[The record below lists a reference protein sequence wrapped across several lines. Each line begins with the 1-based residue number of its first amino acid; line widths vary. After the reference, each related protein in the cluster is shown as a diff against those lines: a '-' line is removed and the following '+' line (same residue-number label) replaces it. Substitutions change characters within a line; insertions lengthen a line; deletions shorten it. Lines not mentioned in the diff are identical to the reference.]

1 MSYVVCVCIN
11 RTNFTSLCMA
21 RLDWYKAL
29 HYLCF
34 RFQDLIGM
42 SVTRNSK
49 IQRYKE
55 QKELE
60 KKLHDLRDVV
70 EQETVDDEVKV
81 RFYYKFVVRALLG
94 TQCEMPSS
102 APAGQVFFSG
112 YSGFHPPLINNR
124 LDISAIFLK
133 GPLNS
138 NIYFYHKLA
147 RERQKVCLGCIVIFK
162 GKQLCHFQF
171 CLPSCKGPLLKER
184 ICSYRSKFFPLTVD
198 PILVGN
204 WKSQKLF
211 PLCRNGIKTL
221 RCTHTSEQV
230 SRPVVQ
236 SMLA

>member
-11 RTNFTSLCMA
+11 RINFTSLCMA

-81 RFYYKFVVRALLG
+81 RFYYKFCGFEPCSEHSVRCQVLHQRVRCFSPG
-94 TQCEMPSS
+94 TL
-102 APAGQVFFSG
+102 VFT
-112 YSGFHPPLINNR
+112 HP
-124 LDISAIFLK
+124 
-133 GPLNS
+133 
-138 NIYFYHKLA
+138 
-147 RERQKVCLGCIVIFK
+147 
-162 GKQLCHFQF
+162 
-171 CLPSCKGPLLKER
+171 
-184 ICSYRSKFFPLTVD
+184 
-198 PILVGN
+198 
-204 WKSQKLF
+204 
-211 PLCRNGIKTL
+211 
-221 RCTHTSEQV
+221 
-230 SRPVVQ
+230 
-236 SMLA
+236 